1 LEKFLD
7 VDYVILASAFD
18 VPNGGEV
25 SQRVNELPPPAPS
38 NTNPNSSVA
47 STQDDNNDAVP
58 DDLPTNLSGHVEL
71 ARTPRKST
79 FIIVLNYF

>member
-1 LEKFLD
+1 MEKFLD

-18 VPNGGEV
+18 VPNGGRA
-25 SQRVNELPPPAPS
+25 SQCVNEAPPPTPS
-38 NTNPNSSVA
+38 NTNPNPPTANTHNS
-47 STQDDNNDAVP
+47 DDAVL

-79 FIIVLNYF
+79 FVLA